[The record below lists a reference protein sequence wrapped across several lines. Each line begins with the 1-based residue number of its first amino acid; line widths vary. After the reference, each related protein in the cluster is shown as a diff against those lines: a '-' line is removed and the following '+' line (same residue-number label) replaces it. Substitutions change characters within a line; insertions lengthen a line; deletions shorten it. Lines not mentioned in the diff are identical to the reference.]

1 MLSNKQKRANYDA
14 YGHSQSTTGGG
25 NYGYQGGPEFT
36 ASHAE
41 QIFRQFFG
49 QGFTGGFDFD
59 NYEQPSSARTSVHQV
74 YFCMLAA
81 LVYLLSHHKVSLNL
95 SFAEAI
101 EGCSRELSFRVQG
114 VCERC
119 SGTKS
124 EPGAKR
130 TKCPYCRGS
139 GEVRESSST
148 Y

>member
-1 MLSNKQKRANYDA
+1 MLTDIANLQQAVVTTVTREGLSLLPVMLSRFSGNFLAKDLLV
-14 YGHSQSTTGGG
+14 GLILTTT
-25 NYGYQGGPEFT
+25 NNLHLLELVY
-36 ASHAE
+36 
-41 QIFRQFFG
+41 IR
-49 QGFTGGFDFD
+49 
-59 NYEQPSSARTSVHQV
+59 

-114 VCERC
+114 MCERC

-139 GEVRESSST
+139 GEVRECSST